1 MGCAHRLPHLVQLL
15 KRQNGPKQYAD
26 ALNGLFS
33 ASPCPLPPADFLI
46 ALHSL
51 KDDPRQTANAI
62 GVCLKDLGRIF
73 NFTVLAKV
81 LTKLVESTPM
91 PQLLMVTFITA
102 MRDCPKLTQQSG
114 PAVQVLKRCV
124 DKKIWTTPL
133 WKGFL
138 RSIKDYSHLDPHGAT
153 MFSVPCAQFWVDCV
167 VCSVQDGCDPEVFAA
182 EAAGARTQGRWRG
195 AARRLLCPHCE
206 VRPHRT
212 ALSRRLGQDP
222 PSVRR
227 RQTCFAEGA
236 PRRDFLVLTM
246 AMTVVFCQGPGAAAA
261 SKATE
266 AAQPAAAKYA
276 APPFPR
282 TVGSL
287 LAPAAVASLSDT

>member
-1 MGCAHRLPHLVQLL
+1 M
-15 KRQNGPKQYAD
+15 
-26 ALNGLFS
+26 
-33 ASPCPLPPADFLI
+33 PPADFLI

-153 MFSVPCAQFWVDCV
+153 MFSVPCAQFH
-167 VCSVQDGCDPEVFAA
+167 
-182 EAAGARTQGRWRG
+182 
-195 AARRLLCPHCE
+195 LC
-206 VRPHRT
+206 
-212 ALSRRLGQDP
+212 
-222 PSVRR
+222 
-227 RQTCFAEGA
+227 
-236 PRRDFLVLTM
+236 
-246 AMTVVFCQGPGAAAA
+246 
-261 SKATE
+261 
-266 AAQPAAAKYA
+266 
-276 APPFPR
+276 
-282 TVGSL
+282 
-287 LAPAAVASLSDT
+287 